1 MKKLLIGIFA
11 ILTVCLG
18 LEAWA
23 KQLDNSGVSA
33 NNKNLI
39 IYNWGDYI
47 DPKLIKKFEKQTGYH
62 VIYETFDSNEAMYTK
77 IKQGGTAYDICVP
90 SDYMISKMRKA
101 KLLEKIDTKKF
112 QIIKNWE

>member
-1 MKKLLIGIFA
+1 MKKLLIGIAA
-11 ILTVCLG
+11 ILLVCLG
-18 LEAWA
+18 LEVGA
-23 KQLDNSGVSA
+23 KKLNDNGISS

-101 KLLEKIDTKKF
+101 NLLDEIDTKNTKL
-112 QIIKNWE
+112 